1 MRKLIDTIEGSG
13 TVTSSSGEHAA
24 VHYVLH
30 IYQDQISVANR
41 QNPNAMAPGLK
52 SIEGPVL
59 PVCFFGDRD
68 LTLELQDGRKLRFSF
83 TDMHG
88 SIAAKGALTAE

>member
-1 MRKLIDTIEGSG
+1 MRKLIEKIEGSG

-30 IYQDQISVANR
+30 IYQDQISVANM
-41 QNPNAMAPGLK
+41 QNPNATMPGIK

-59 PVCFFGDRD
+59 PVCFFRDPD
-68 LTLELQDGRKLRFSF
+68 LTLELQDGRKLKFSF

-88 SIAAKGALTAE
+88 SIATKGAIQ